1 MKIESI
7 REKLSDAVSKAEK
20 IAGKN
25 PTLPVLAGLYLKA
38 EKGNLLIRS
47 TNLDLG
53 ISINIPV
60 KVIEDGETVVP
71 AQILNSFLSSIT
83 EDKNITLELVD
94 NTLKVETKSARTTLK
109 TLPVEEFPLV
119 PELTDDLAFSMPAKD
134 LAQGIKSVVYA
145 ASVGSMKPELASV
158 FITYRDGELVFVATD
173 SFRLAEKKVKVKKIP
188 HFKNLLIPQKN
199 AQEIVRLLDRD
210 NDDVS
215 VTIGENQA
223 AFHKEGMYLA
233 TRIVD
238 GNFPD
243 YRQIIPNESKT
254 KAILLKEDLQTALKT
269 NLIFAD
275 NFNQLTLTI
284 SPKNKLFEITS
295 KNSNVGENVSK
306 IDSAIE
312 GDDLT
317 ISINHRYLV
326 DCFSSIPTDSV
337 SLSFNGSNK
346 AVLVQGVG
354 DKSFLYLVMPMNR

>member
-1 MKIESI
+1 
-7 REKLSDAVSKAEK
+7 
-20 IAGKN
+20 
-25 PTLPVLAGLYLKA
+25 
-38 EKGNLLIRS
+38 
-47 TNLDLG
+47 
-53 ISINIPV
+53 
-60 KVIEDGETVVP
+60 
-71 AQILNSFLSSIT
+71 
-83 EDKNITLELVD
+83 
-94 NTLKVETKSARTTLK
+94 
-109 TLPVEEFPLV
+109 
-119 PELTDDLAFSMPAKD
+119 MPAKD

-145 ASVGSMKPELASV
+145 ASIGSMKPELASV
-158 FITYRDGELVFVATD
+158 FITYKDGELVFVATD

-210 NDDVS
+210 NEDVS

-233 TRIVD
+233 TRVVD

-243 YRQIIPNESKT
+243 YRQIIPSESKT
-254 KAILLKEDLQTALKT
+254 KAVLLKEDLQTALKT

-275 NFNQLTLTI
+275 NFNQLTLTL
-284 SPKNKLFEITS
+284 SPKNKIFEITS

-326 DCFSSIPTDSV
+326 DCFSAIPTDSV
-337 SLSFNGSNK
+337 SLSFNGANK